1 MKICLFIYLLSK
13 YLIFKLV
20 LNNINLNDI
29 VSITLFLLFKMI
41 TFYNIYIP
49 NEDDQYLDDYLL
61 NDVEYVDIII
71 HLNVIIALK
80 LHI

>member
-29 VSITLFLLFKMI
+29 VSITLFLLFKII

-49 NEDDQYLDDYLL
+49 NEDDQCLGDYLL
-61 NDVEYVDIII
+61 NDVKYVDIII